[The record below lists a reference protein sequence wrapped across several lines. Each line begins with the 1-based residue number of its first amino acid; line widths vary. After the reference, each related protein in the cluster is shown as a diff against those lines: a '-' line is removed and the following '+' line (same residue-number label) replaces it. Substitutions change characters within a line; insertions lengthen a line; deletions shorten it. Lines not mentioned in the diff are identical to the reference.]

1 MSRNVRR
8 VRLEW
13 QGEGMRFSGGGTEP
27 PSPSIVI
34 DGDGEAGPS
43 PMQTLL
49 LAVAACSGADVVHI
63 LERGRV
69 PFSSCAV
76 EVRGVRREEDPRRY
90 IEIHMTYRVGA
101 AQASRQKVERAAQLS
116 VEKYCSVIHSLA
128 TDLAISHSVE
138 LA

>member
-1 MSRNVRR
+1 MSENVRR

-13 QGEGMRFSGGGTEP
+13 QGEGMRFSGGAAEP
-27 PSPSIVI
+27 PGPSVVI

-63 LERGRV
+63 LGKGRV
-69 PFSSCAV
+69 PFTSCTV
-76 EVRGVRREEDPRRY
+76 EAMGVRREEDPRRY
-90 IEIHMTYRVGA
+90 VEIQVTYRVGA
-101 AQASRQKVERAAQLS
+101 AADAREKVERAAQLS
-116 VEKYCSVIHSLA
+116 VEKYCSVMHSLA
-128 TDLAISHSVE
+128 KDMAISHSVE